1 MIKRNEVFHVSLVEI
16 AFTLVLLL
24 TMLLGTRL
32 MSVHNKS
39 VEQEEIISN
48 QKEVIKNLELLTS
61 NAGLCSPDPDDPIS
75 PMMPCNKC
83 LSVVAHI
90 SKKDAMESIDLG
102 RELTKILREINPD
115 GNYESFKNELK
126 KVAELV
132 SKGKEVVDKDDL
144 SSTVAQL
151 ESTQDNLA
159 STVAQL
165 ESTQK
170 NLNLAQNQIQEL
182 QEILQ
187 KENEDELT
195 RIDLHKKIDSLQN
208 QITKYEKDIQTIDT
222 QNKYLARIAGLGYPP
237 CWVGSNGKPQY
248 LFSIDLL
255 PDDKVIV
262 NRAWPEE
269 RNQEALEMA
278 PVRDVQKY
286 FGEIIPLPRFL
297 PYANQI
303 LDISNNAKPSACRHF
318 VILKNHIPDRLTGDR
333 QRLRIENSFYKLEV
347 LTKEQ
352 PTNN

>member
-24 TMLLGTRL
+24 TILLGTRL

-48 QKEVIKNLELLTS
+48 QKDVIKNQENVIKNLELLTA
-61 NAGLCSPDPDDPIS
+61 NAGLCRPDPEDPIS

-102 RELTKILREINPD
+102 RELTKILRDINPD
-115 GNYESFKNELK
+115 ADYQKFKKELK
-126 KVAELV
+126 KVAALV
-132 SKGKEVVDKDDL
+132 SEGKEIVNKEDL
-144 SSTVAQL
+144 DT
-151 ESTQDNLA
+151 
-159 STVAQL
+159 TVAQL

-170 NLNLAQNQIQEL
+170 DLNLAKARLQQLQSILDEENEDSLNRIEL
-182 QEILQ
+182 QE
-187 KENEDELT
+187 
-195 RIDLHKKIDSLQN
+195 KIASLQN

-237 CWVGSNGKPQY
+237 CWVGENGKPQY

-255 PDDKVIV
+255 PNDQVVV

-269 RNQEALEMA
+269 RNQEALEMS

-286 FGEIIPLPRFL
+286 FGEIVPLSRFL
-297 PYANQI
+297 PSANQI
-303 LDISNNAKPSACRHF
+303 LNISNNAKPSACRHF

-333 QRLRIENSFYKLEV
+333 QRLKIENSFYKLEV

-352 PTNN
+352 ENN

>member
-48 QKEVIKNLELLTS
+48 QKEVIKNLELLTT
-61 NAGLCSPDPDDPIS
+61 NAGLCKPDPDDPIS

-115 GNYESFKNELK
+115 ANYENFKDELK
-126 KVAELV
+126 KVATLV
-132 SKGKEVVDKDDL
+132 SEGKEVVDKDEL
-144 SSTVAQL
+144 QSTA
-151 ESTQDNLA
+151 
-159 STVAQL
+159 AQL

-170 NLNLAQNQIQEL
+170 DLNLAQTQLQEL

-187 KENEDELT
+187 KENEDGLS
-195 RIDLHKKIDSLQN
+195 RVDLHNQIASLQN

-286 FGEIIPLPRFL
+286 FGEIVPLPRFL
-297 PYANQI
+297 PSANQI
-303 LDISNNAKPSACRHF
+303 LDISNNTKPSACRHF
-318 VILKNHIPDRLTGDR
+318 VVLKNHIPDRPTGDR
-333 QRLRIENSFYKLEV
+333 QRLKIENSFYKLEV
-347 LTKEQ
+347 LTREQ
-352 PTNN
+352 PGKNSENN

>member
-48 QKEVIKNLELLTS
+48 QKEVIKNLELLTT
-61 NAGLCSPDPDDPIS
+61 NAGLCRPDPDDPIS

-115 GNYESFKNELK
+115 ANYENFKDELK
-126 KVAELV
+126 KVATLV
-132 SKGKEVVDKDDL
+132 SEGKEVVDKDEL
-144 SSTVAQL
+144 QSTA
-151 ESTQDNLA
+151 
-159 STVAQL
+159 AQL

-170 NLNLAQNQIQEL
+170 DLNLAQTQLQEL

-187 KENEDELT
+187 KENEDGLS
-195 RIDLHKKIDSLQN
+195 RVDLHNQIASLQN

-286 FGEIIPLPRFL
+286 FGEIVPLPRFL
-297 PYANQI
+297 PSANQI
-303 LDISNNAKPSACRHF
+303 LDISNNTKPSACRHF
-318 VILKNHIPDRLTGDR
+318 VILKNHIPDRPTGDR
-333 QRLRIENSFYKLEV
+333 QRLKIENSFYKLEV
-347 LTKEQ
+347 LTREQ
-352 PTNN
+352 PGKNSENN

>member
-48 QKEVIKNLELLTS
+48 QKEVIKNLELLTT
-61 NAGLCSPDPDDPIS
+61 NAGLCRPDPDDPIS

-115 GNYESFKNELK
+115 ANYENFKDELK
-126 KVAELV
+126 KVATLV
-132 SKGKEVVDKDDL
+132 SEGKEVVDKDEL
-144 SSTVAQL
+144 QSTA
-151 ESTQDNLA
+151 
-159 STVAQL
+159 AQL

-170 NLNLAQNQIQEL
+170 DLNLAQTQLQEL

-187 KENEDELT
+187 KENEEGLS
-195 RIDLHKKIDSLQN
+195 RVDLHNQIASLQN

-286 FGEIIPLPRFL
+286 FGEIVPLPRFL
-297 PYANQI
+297 PSANQI
-303 LDISNNAKPSACRHF
+303 LDISNNTKPSACRHF
-318 VILKNHIPDRLTGDR
+318 VILKNHIPDRPTGDR

-347 LTKEQ
+347 LTREQ
-352 PTNN
+352 PGKNSENN

>member
-48 QKEVIKNLELLTS
+48 QKEVIKNLELLTT
-61 NAGLCSPDPDDPIS
+61 NAGLCKPDPDDPIS

-115 GNYESFKNELK
+115 ANYENFKDELK
-126 KVAELV
+126 KVATLV
-132 SKGKEVVDKDDL
+132 SEGKEIVDKDEL
-144 SSTVAQL
+144 Q
-151 ESTQDNLA
+151 

-170 NLNLAQNQIQEL
+170 DLNLAQTQLQEL

-187 KENEDELT
+187 KENEEGLS
-195 RIDLHKKIDSLQN
+195 RVDLHNQIASLQN

-286 FGEIIPLPRFL
+286 FGEIVPLPRFL
-297 PYANQI
+297 PSANQI
-303 LDISNNAKPSACRHF
+303 LDISNNTKPSACRHF
-318 VILKNHIPDRLTGDR
+318 DDP
-333 QRLRIENSFYKLEV
+333 
-347 LTKEQ
+347 KESHS
-352 PTNN
+352 

>member
-48 QKEVIKNLELLTS
+48 QKEVIKNLELLTT
-61 NAGLCSPDPDDPIS
+61 NAGLCKPDPDDPIS

-115 GNYESFKNELK
+115 ANYENFKDELK
-126 KVAELV
+126 KVATLV
-132 SKGKEVVDKDDL
+132 SEGKEIVDKDEL
-144 SSTVAQL
+144 Q
-151 ESTQDNLA
+151 

-170 NLNLAQNQIQEL
+170 DLNLAQTQLQEL

-187 KENEDELT
+187 KENEEGLS
-195 RIDLHKKIDSLQN
+195 RVDLHNQIASLQN

-286 FGEIIPLPRFL
+286 FGEIVPLPRFL
-297 PYANQI
+297 PSANQI
-303 LDISNNAKPSACRHF
+303 LDISNNTKPSACRHF
-318 VILKNHIPDRLTGDR
+318 VILKNHIPDRPTGDR
-333 QRLRIENSFYKLEV
+333 QRLKIENSFYKLEV
-347 LTKEQ
+347 LTREQ
-352 PTNN
+352 PGKNSENN